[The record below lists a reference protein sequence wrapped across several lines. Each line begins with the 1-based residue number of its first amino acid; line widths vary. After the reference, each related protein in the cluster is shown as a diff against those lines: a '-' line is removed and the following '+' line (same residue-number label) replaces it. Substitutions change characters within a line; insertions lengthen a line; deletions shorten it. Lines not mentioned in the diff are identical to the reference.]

1 MQGGKEIIVMQRESM
16 KTLKLILEKKINV
29 ENKEDS
35 FQHKDSY
42 GSKRSG
48 VQYMNRKSI
57 QIQMSSLLSKL
68 LSAGQ
73 KGTMYNIPE
82 RMAQNKRSVLVKLKD
97 EKDSISYPNR
107 RKKKKVPYKVG
118 GSRRHL
124 WKNQQTSYEK
134 PGHCFFYHCLAY
146 DLVDVK
152 QSLARPQYI
161 RTFRFLSPLKVYD
174 SMAAR

>member
-107 RKKKKVPYKVG
+107 KKKKKKSPTRWEAAGDICGKINKLVM
-118 GSRRHL
+118 
-124 WKNQQTSYEK
+124 KNQATVFSTTVW
-134 PGHCFFYHCLAY
+134 LMT
-146 DLVDVK
+146 L
-152 QSLARPQYI
+152 
-161 RTFRFLSPLKVYD
+161 
-174 SMAAR
+174 

>member
-1 MQGGKEIIVMQRESM
+1 MQGGKEIIVMQRKSM

-29 ENKEDS
+29 EDKEDS
-35 FQHKDSY
+35 FQRKDSY
-42 GSKRSG
+42 GSKSG

-97 EKDSISYPNR
+97 EKDSQLPKQE
-107 RKKKKVPYKVG
+107 RKKKKK
-118 GSRRHL
+118 
-124 WKNQQTSYEK
+124 
-134 PGHCFFYHCLAY
+134 
-146 DLVDVK
+146 
-152 QSLARPQYI
+152 
-161 RTFRFLSPLKVYD
+161 SPLQGGRQQGTFVEK
-174 SMAAR
+174 STN